1 MPKRPQN
8 HSPKRKGAT
17 SILVIVLMVVLIVLG
32 LAILTTSLSGVRLA
46 QKKQN
51 WLQSYY
57 GLETQAAL
65 AQESLTKGLV
75 PLLEGSKTKP
85 LTKTALEGLSKGI
98 DNGTLKIEK
107 GQGDLWHLYLQ
118 VDDNNAKPVKH
129 LTMQMILDPRRRLP
143 EALSLVAY
151 KQWQDAF
158 EFKNLPG
165 FEDPLTTPPEFNLE
179 GAGD

>member
-1 MPKRPQN
+1 MPKGLQN
-8 HSPKRKGAT
+8 HTLRKKGAT

-65 AQESLTKGLV
+65 AQESLSKGLV

-85 LTKTALEGLSKGI
+85 LTKAALEGLSQGI

-107 GQGDLWHLYLQ
+107 GQGVLWHFYLQ
-118 VDDNNAKPVKH
+118 VDDTKAKPVKH
-129 LTMQMILDPRRRLP
+129 LTMQIVLDPRKKLP
-143 EALSLVAY
+143 EALNLVAY

-165 FEDPLTTPPEFNLE
+165 FEDPLTTPPEFDLE